1 LVGLS
6 LLRKVPI
13 QGKSVPHKMK
23 GSKFQKTVETR
34 LDNMDVSNK
43 SFEDVINDFAR
54 IGIPS
59 HVSMPL
65 ISDWAEKNGVDF
77 KNIEK
82 KHKRRFA

>member
-1 LVGLS
+1 
-6 LLRKVPI
+6 
-13 QGKSVPHKMK
+13 
-23 GSKFQKTVETR
+23 
-34 LDNMDVSNK
+34 MDVSNK

-59 HVSMPL
+59 HVSIPL

-82 KHKRRFA
+82 KYKSRFGNG